1 MEIYFRKMTLSW
13 LLATVP
19 FLGFLLLVGYCSV
32 TSISLPP
39 NPTISHYI
47 LLAFCILI
55 YVSAWWFCI
64 ANLWTSVKHEFNDK
78 VITRYSFLGFS
89 RTRVRSRDDVKET
102 KIIETSSAPF
112 ASRGFFLQIVFKDGA
127 KEPVFSDK
135 NFDKVQ
141 AIQHQI
147 EAYLTEGNG

>member
-1 MEIYFRKMTLSW
+1 
-13 LLATVP
+13 
-19 FLGFLLLVGYCSV
+19 
-32 TSISLPP
+32 
-39 NPTISHYI
+39 
-47 LLAFCILI
+47 
-55 YVSAWWFCI
+55 
-64 ANLWTSVKHEFNDK
+64 
-78 VITRYSFLGFS
+78 
-89 RTRVRSRDDVKET
+89 VKET